1 MTKFVKALWL
11 TASACLLIAC
21 SPPPPPPSS
30 TASDYPAFTQWL
42 AYASAS
48 ARDDIEAQNALRVA
62 PLAEAMLALD
72 GEALEQQLAVEL
84 VQHNPM
90 LENGRE
96 GLLSLTATGA
106 APRGGGENLMA
117 GTAHVLVEGNRVVLH
132 RLGKLGPLQSAN
144 FDVLEFDAA
153 GRLREHWT
161 FLQPIEAGLL
171 DNLLFSFVVP
181 RQLDLIP
188 TRQMEEPGLTG
199 DLPQYALPY
208 RASATEADENK
219 ARVLNY
225 LTLLHGAIDREQ
237 LALLLAEDFFLHQP
251 GLAPGRE
258 AWLDRLT
265 KARQRPQAPQVEMLM
280 AQNDLV
286 WVLSRVP
293 HILEQD
299 VPELAAV
306 DLFRLREGLIVEQ
319 WKVVQPSPRFS
330 RNGNGLF

>member
-1 MTKFVKALWL
+1 MRNSRIALG
-11 TASACLLIAC
+11 LIAVLGLLVAC
-21 SPPPPPPSS
+21 SGPAQPP
-30 TASDYPAFTQWL
+30 ASKAMDYPPFTHWL

-48 ARDDIEAQNALRVA
+48 ALNDIEAQNALRVA

-72 GEALEQQLAVEL
+72 RKALDQLLASEL

-96 GLLSLTATGA
+96 GLLSLTGEGA
-106 APRGGGENLMA
+106 VPRGGGENLMA

-132 RLGKLGPLQSAN
+132 RLGKLGPLQSTN
-144 FDVLEFDAA
+144 FDVLEFDGS

-188 TRQMEEPGLTG
+188 TRQMAEPGLTR
-199 DLPQYALPY
+199 DLPQYALPHQG
-208 RASATEADENK
+208 SATEAKENK

-225 LTLLHGAIDREQ
+225 LTQLQSTIDREQ

-251 GLAPGRE
+251 GLVRGRE
-258 AWLDRLT
+258 AWLDILT
-265 KARQRPQAPQVEMLM
+265 KARRRPQPPHVEMVV

-293 HILEQD
+293 HIREQD
-299 VPELAAV
+299 VPELASV
-306 DLFRLREGLIVEQ
+306 DLFRLRDGQIVEQ

-330 RNGNGLF
+330 RNSNGLF